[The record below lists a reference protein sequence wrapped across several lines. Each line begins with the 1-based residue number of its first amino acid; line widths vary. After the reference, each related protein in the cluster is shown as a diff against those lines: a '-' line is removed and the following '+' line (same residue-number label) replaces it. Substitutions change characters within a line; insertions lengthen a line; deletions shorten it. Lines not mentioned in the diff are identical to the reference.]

1 MQMAAHSWAPGKIQ
15 DRGPKMLSVL
25 FFLKRYPENVK
36 IWNIIKANHKMF
48 RMI

>member
-1 MQMAAHSWAPGKIQ
+1 MAEHSWAPGKIQ
-15 DRGPKMLSVL
+15 EHGPKMLSVL

-36 IWNIIKANHKMF
+36 IRNIIKANHEMF